1 MYPCRGRNDKGNKA
15 LIAIDW
21 LGVIIILFNNGLYP
35 LPGLRQHRFRMIDDA
50 GNGGDRNAGF
60 LCQLAD
66 IHKRPPLIFFSSVT
80 YFVVTRKLY
89 FIYTCEQGAQQIRS
103 LVNEVVGGK
112 CSQNPYVAP
121 VSGSKAVTFDPC
133 LQTRV

>member
-1 MYPCRGRNDKGNKA
+1 MTREMVATETPASFASSRIFTSA
-15 LIAIDW
+15 L
-21 LGVIIILFNNGLYP
+21 LSSLF
-35 LPGLRQHRFRMIDDA
+35 F
-50 GNGGDRNAGF
+50 
-60 LCQLAD
+60 
-66 IHKRPPLIFFSSVT
+66 SVT

-112 CSQNPYVAP
+112 CSQNTNVAP
-121 VSGSKAVTFDPC
+121 VSGCKAATFDPC